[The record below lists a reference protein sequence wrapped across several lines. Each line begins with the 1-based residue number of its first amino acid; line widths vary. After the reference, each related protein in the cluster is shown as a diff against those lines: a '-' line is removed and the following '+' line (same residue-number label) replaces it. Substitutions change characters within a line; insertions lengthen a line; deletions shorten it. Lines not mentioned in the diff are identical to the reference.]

1 MLIRQISSPYS
12 QFKSVVSLGND
23 QFNNV
28 SGEATITDLT
38 SPVSIEFRDERE
50 SSWNTFYIKQVLVV
64 NKNDLGIENL
74 TEEQMKYYY
83 LLYQARKN
91 ITNLENEIQNNI
103 YTNNLYAVHLSIFT
117 TEPTQTQMD
126 NMLEY
131 YLNYVNHYDFDYTL
145 KTLTITDL
153 FLFTGHL
160 IVWYVII
167 ALIKKGVKKV

>member
-1 MLIRQISSPYS
+1 MYINLDVEIPRVSNIRFIRYNSDFRLRMTLLKDDVYYFRNVYS
-12 QFKSVVSLGND
+12 
-23 QFNNV
+23 
-28 SGEATITDLT
+28 IDLT
-38 SPVSIEFRDERE
+38 S
-50 SSWNTFYIKQVLVV
+50 
-64 NKNDLGIENL
+64 LGISPS
-74 TEEQMKYYY
+74 TDMDYYY
-83 LLYQARKN
+83 SLYKARKN

-103 YTNNLYAVHLSIFT
+103 YSNGLYAIHLSIFT